1 MFAKDSL
8 DVLKRFAN
16 LKPLRRGSSGGTL
29 EKALERRIA
38 ELPFEVPP
46 EDYMK
51 RMVRSGRPLESRQL
65 AEDALQLFEPMG
77 RGTERPPPLRGIEM
91 AVP

>member
-1 MFAKDSL
+1 M
-8 DVLKRFAN
+8 LKRFAN

-51 RMVRSGRPLESRQL
+51 RMVRSGRPLGSCQL
-65 AEDALQLFEPMG
+65 AEDALQRFEPMG